1 MKIEVRYYTVLRE
14 ITEKRSERVEL
25 RDNSSVRDLVQVL
38 IMKYGERFSSYIYDT
53 NQGLRN
59 HVSYMVNGVNV
70 NKRKGFDTMLH
81 ENDVF
86 SFLPPVGGG

>member
-1 MKIEVRYYTVLRE
+1 MEVEVRYYTVLRE
-14 ITEKRSERVEL
+14 ITDKRSERVEL
-25 RDNSSVRDLVQVL
+25 RENSSVIDLVQVL
-38 IMKYGERFSSYIYDT
+38 IMKYGESFSSYIYDT

-70 NKRKGFDTMLH
+70 NKRKGFDTLLH
-81 ENDVF
+81 DKDVF

>member
-1 MKIEVRYYTVLRE
+1 MEVEVRYYTVLRE
-14 ITEKRSERVEL
+14 ITEKRTERVEL
-25 RDNSSVRDLVQVL
+25 RENSTVSDLVQVL

-53 NQGLRN
+53 NQSLRN

-70 NKRKGFDTMLH
+70 NKGEGFDTLLH
-81 ENDVF
+81 DNDVF